1 MKRILFLIAA
11 LMVSFVTYAQV
22 NVGDRVSEVP
32 TSGNRYYIVSDN
44 GYFLTT
50 KGSTLLASPTA
61 PATAEWQFNQNAD
74 GSWRIRT
81 SNSTYLSANGEGMSG
96 GNIIIDGTGCD
107 WTIDGSNAFRQGCY
121 MVYTNLYLD
130 IFGFNADEAI
140 SIQNEAGTI
149 FVWPVD
155 YGASNKDEDGYTS
168 DFLFLT
174 TVPDEWKGEG
184 GGGGDSRV
192 DEIIDVPVNDIEGD
206 FQTNW
211 KKSMQ
216 DAKVLTYLPMDN
228 TQVYNQ
234 PWRPVRK
241 GVTGYEYVI
250 YREDVLK
257 FFYGNKAKRLWFILP
272 PNAEQIQFYIM
283 DPMEKDPDKALLWSD
298 YYDFSETVANIMSK
312 PNGIVKGDGDG
323 EPAYNL
329 NVDVKDAG
337 YNYYKFGTPVGI
349 DIKDEDLYDNWDGKF
364 SDKYPNL
371 QIGFAIKYPGDYKE
385 NYLNGRDDKGG
396 LADRYWAHNSILL
409 PTSRSSYAFMMG
421 DDDPDVHDNKVQDY
435 TNYTEPMLE
444 EFKWT
449 PTAGLFCFVET
460 EGEHGFPHVGLDFD
474 DVKVSRC
481 YTNDPK
487 VPVSATF
494 TNYGVDPILTAK
506 FNVTTGE
513 NTSTLAFTD
522 GIKFLERGSL
532 NDDMLAPTQAKREI
546 MRITVNKI
554 NGREVNLQTGIDGSI
569 VAIDE
574 KDDVTRMPVVEEAT
588 GTWCGWCPR
597 GMVGM
602 DMLRETYGEDVAL
615 IGCHIGADPKAYGFL
630 DGVLGAYGATGAP
643 SCVISRL
650 YTGDPY
656 FGSRQQSYF
665 GIRNDMEYV
674 RGLITE
680 ATVSIEKAE
689 VSEDQKTIDIQASA
703 LFQLDSKECPYALTY
718 VITEDKLDLGQQMS
732 YYITQTS
739 EADKQKYKQEAP
751 ELYELT
757 QMPNPWK
764 PTFNDVL
771 IYCPEAWGI
780 ENSLQGAIHKGQKM
794 THNYTL
800 TLPRTAKDKPYVTN
814 IQNCRLIALLID
826 QESNEIVN
834 AAQVKLGGDE
844 AGVAGITIDQ
854 ATAPVYDLSGRAVK
868 STGARGLFLQGGKK
882 FVK

>member
-1 MKRILFLIAA
+1 MKKLLLIISV
-11 LMVSFVTYAQV
+11 LMVTLVTYAQV

-32 TSGNRYYIVSDN
+32 ISGNRYYIVSDN

-81 SNSTYLSANGEGMSG
+81 SNSTYLSANGEGMSA

-107 WTIDGSNAFRQGCY
+107 WTIDDSRAFRKGCY
-121 MVYTNLYLD
+121 MVYTNVYLEL
-130 IFGFNADEAI
+130 FEFNADQAI
-140 SIQNEAGTI
+140 GVKNDDGTI
-149 FVWPVD
+149 FVWPAD
-155 YGASNKDEDGYTS
+155 YTVLDKANGSTTDL
-168 DFLFLT
+168 LFLT
-174 TVPDEWKGEG
+174 TVPDDWKGEEG
-184 GGGGDSRV
+184 GGGGISV

-206 FQTNW
+206 FQANW

-216 DAKVLTYLPMDN
+216 DSKVLTLIPMDN
-228 TQVYNQ
+228 TQVYCQ
-234 PWRPVRK
+234 PWRPIRK
-241 GVTGYEYVI
+241 GVTDFEYVI

-257 FFYGNKAKRLWFILP
+257 FFYGNKAKRLWFMLP
-272 PNAEQIQFYIM
+272 PNAEQISFYIM
-283 DPMEKDPDKALLWSD
+283 DPMERDPDKALLWSD
-298 YYDFSETVANIMSK
+298 SYDFTETVANIMSK

-323 EPAYNL
+323 EAAYSL
-329 NVDVKDAG
+329 NPDVRDEG
-337 YNYYKFGTPVGI
+337 LPYYIFDRPVGI
-349 DIKDEDLYDNWDGKF
+349 DVKPEGLTEYWDGVF
-364 SDKYPNL
+364 SDKYPDL
-371 QIGFAIKYPGDYKE
+371 QIGFSIKYQGDYKE
-385 NYLNGRDDKGG
+385 NYLNGRDEKGG
-396 LADRYWAHNSILL
+396 LADRYWAHRSYLL
-409 PTSRSSYAFMMG
+409 PTSRTAYAFMMG
-421 DDDPDVHDNKVQDY
+421 DSDPEFYDGKSEDY
-435 TNYTEPMLE
+435 TKYTEPMLSE
-444 EFKWT
+444 YKWT

-460 EGEHGFPHVGLDFD
+460 EGEHGFPHVSLDFD

-481 YTNDPK
+481 YTNDSK

-513 NTSTLAFTD
+513 NTSSLAFTD
-522 GIKFLERGSL
+522 GIKFLQRGSL
-532 NDDMLAPTQAKREI
+532 NDDMLAPTQAKRET

-554 NGREVNLQTGIDGSI
+554 NGREVNLKTGIDGSI

-630 DGVLGAYGATGAP
+630 DGILGAFNATAAP

-656 FGSRQQSYF
+656 FGGRKQSYF

-689 VSEDQKTIDIQASA
+689 VSEDEKTIDIQASA
-703 LFQLDSKECPYALTY
+703 LFQLDSKDCPYALTY
-718 VITEDKLDLGQQMS
+718 VITEDKLELGQQMS

-739 EADKQKYKQEAP
+739 EEDKQKYKQEAP

-764 PTFNDVL
+764 PIFNDVL

-826 QESNEIVN
+826 LETNEIVN

-844 AGVAGITIDQ
+844 AGISGVNVDVDADH
-854 ATAPVYDLSGRAVK
+854 VCYDLSGRAIK
-868 STGARGLFLQGGKK
+868 STGARGLFIRGGKK